1 MIGVLFGG
9 IFFVARGCVA
19 TQEATQVRKY
29 VSSSESLL
37 SDSENLGNERLRG
50 VLQSANG
57 DPAGV
62 DAGAVE
68 QVAEEAQGLYQQ
80 ALANQEVPREF
91 RDAHPYLV
99 SSLGIRSE
107 ATEELRRAATGR
119 PENFPEA
126 LSRVVG
132 GYRVSDGTVA
142 GYYVPSSL
150 EALEA
155 AGQRSDRATLY
166 DPEPFMDYDALG
178 FGGISP
184 DDPAQAVQP
193 NATHGVEVAG
203 VEVAGTALRP
213 GGNVTLAG
221 PDTPTFAV
229 TVENAG
235 EVAEVG
241 VPVEVTLNTVA
252 ERQSQEATIE
262 RLEPGESRTVE
273 IAGFRP
279 GEFNEAAEVSVEAGP
294 VDYEDFLDNNEVS
307 GTVTFGV

>member
-1 MIGVLFGG
+1 MICLLFGG
-9 IFFVARGCVA
+9 IFFVAQGCVA

-57 DPAGV
+57 DPAEV
-62 DAGAVE
+62 DTGAVE
-68 QVAEEAQGLYQQ
+68 QAAEEAQGLYQR
-80 ALANQEVPREF
+80 ALTNQEVPREF
-91 RDAHPYLV
+91 REAHPYLV
-99 SSLGIRSE
+99 SALGIRAE
-107 ATEELRRAATGR
+107 ATEELRRAAAGK
-119 PENFPEA
+119 PENFAEA
-126 LSRVVG
+126 MSRVVG
-132 GYRVSDGTVA
+132 GYEVSDGTIA
-142 GYYVPSSL
+142 GYYVPASL
-150 EALEA
+150 AALEA

-166 DPEPFMDYDALG
+166 DPEPFVDYGTLG
-178 FGGISP
+178 FGGIVS

-203 VEVAGTALRP
+203 VEVAGSTLPP
-213 GGNVTLAG
+213 GGNVTLSG
-221 PDTPTFAV
+221 SDTPSFVV
-229 TVENAG
+229 TVKNAG

-241 VPVEVTLNTVA
+241 VPVEVTLNTSA
-252 ERQSQEATIE
+252 ERQTQEATIE
-262 RLEPGESRTVE
+262 RLESGESKTVE

>member
-1 MIGVLFGG
+1 M
-9 IFFVARGCVA
+9 AQGCVA

-57 DPAGV
+57 DPAEV

-68 QVAEEAQGLYQQ
+68 QAAEEAQGLYQR
-80 ALANQEVPREF
+80 ALTNQEVPREF

-99 SSLGIRSE
+99 SALGIRAE
-107 ATEELRRAATGR
+107 ATEELRRAAAGK
-119 PENFPEA
+119 PENFAEA

-132 GYRVSDGTVA
+132 GYEVSDGTVA
-142 GYYVPSSL
+142 GYYVPASL
-150 EALEA
+150 AALEA

-166 DPEPFMDYDALG
+166 DPEPFMDYGTLG
-178 FGGISP
+178 FGGIVS

-203 VEVAGTALRP
+203 VEVAGSTFSP
-213 GGNVTLAG
+213 GGNVTLSG
-221 PDTPTFAV
+221 SDTPSFVV
-229 TVENAG
+229 TVKNAG

-241 VPVEVTLNTVA
+241 VPVEVTLNMSA
-252 ERQSQEATIE
+252 ERQTQEATIE
-262 RLEPGESRTVE
+262 RLEPGESKTVE